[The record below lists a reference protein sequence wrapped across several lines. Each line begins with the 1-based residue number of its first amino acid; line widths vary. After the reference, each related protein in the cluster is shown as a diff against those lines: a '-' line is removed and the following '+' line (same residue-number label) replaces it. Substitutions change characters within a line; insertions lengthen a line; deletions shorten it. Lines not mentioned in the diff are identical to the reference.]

1 MTLTHCVTVG
11 EPKGPRVA
19 IDLEA
24 GTPSSPP
31 PLSMNRSIPSSFTT
45 APVPAKEILPTFI
58 FVRDFDGRSVVVSI
72 DDHTT
77 IDAICIEALRKSG
90 QSIVAPYPPEQPPDT
105 TPSSSSTSSSSSSS
119 SSSSPP
125 PPPTNTEN
133 NTLVSYG
140 GQILHGSKTLKEY
153 NIQPGAT
160 LELSTRL
167 KGGIDGMTIMAFA
180 ILGAIALYLVYRLV
194 MLLIKLGK
202 WLWRFFL
209 RAPTMWV
216 QKNCCTPVCQILRF
230 FLYNCKETCCAL
242 CDCCDLHYHPW
253 KRMDITS

>member
-1 MTLTHCVTVG
+1 M
-11 EPKGPRVA
+11 A

-45 APVPAKEILPTFI
+45 APVPPAEVCLNPAHVLPTFV

-119 SSSSPP
+119 SSP
-125 PPPTNTEN
+125 
-133 NTLVSYG
+133 
-140 GQILHGSKTLKEY
+140 
-153 NIQPGAT
+153 
-160 LELSTRL
+160 
-167 KGGIDGMTIMAFA
+167 
-180 ILGAIALYLVYRLV
+180 
-194 MLLIKLGK
+194 
-202 WLWRFFL
+202 
-209 RAPTMWV
+209 
-216 QKNCCTPVCQILRF
+216 
-230 FLYNCKETCCAL
+230 
-242 CDCCDLHYHPW
+242 
-253 KRMDITS
+253 